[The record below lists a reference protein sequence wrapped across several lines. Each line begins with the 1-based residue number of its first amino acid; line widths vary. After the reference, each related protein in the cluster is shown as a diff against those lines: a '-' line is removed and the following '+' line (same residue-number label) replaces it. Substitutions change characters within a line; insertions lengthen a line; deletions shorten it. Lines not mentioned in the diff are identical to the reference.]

1 MTKPVA
7 SIRAVLLHRDSQQ
20 GLTLIEVVV
29 VLALVGVLLLAA
41 VPSMRA
47 VMGVDL
53 KSASRE
59 LAASLRYVYDEAS
72 VRNIV
77 MRVAYDLDNHT
88 WWVEA
93 ADSEVRIFASRK
105 EREAFDEFMAA
116 KAISDEEVKEKA
128 KLRKSSQPS
137 MAELGTM
144 LGGDEAGGAG
154 GGALGG
160 LLGGMLG
167 GGALSASS
175 GVGQSSVNQFSA
187 LGDEDE
193 AFAKRRLPG
202 STQFW
207 GVWTPQHDEV
217 VRPMDE
223 FEVEAML
230 REDASAQKWRVVYTH
245 IFPGGY
251 MEDTVVY
258 LSDEDGETI
267 TSLMVDP
274 LIGRVRTIQDK
285 IDVPDARDRERSMN

>member
-1 MTKPVA
+1 MIQQIA
-7 SIRAVLLHRDSQQ
+7 SIRVNLRENSQR

-47 VMGVDL
+47 VTGVDL

-72 VRNIV
+72 VRNVI
-77 MRVAYDLDNHT
+77 MRVAYDLDNST

-105 EREAFDEFMAA
+105 EKEAFDEFMKA
-116 KAISDEEVKEKA
+116 KALSDQEVKDKA
-128 KLRKSSQPS
+128 ELRKSTQPS
-137 MAELGTM
+137 MTELSSM
-144 LGGDEAGGAG
+144 LGGDDSG
-154 GGALGG
+154 GGSPLDG
-160 LLGGMLG
+160 LLSGMLG
-167 GGALSASS
+167 GGALSAKS
-175 GVGQSSVNQFSA
+175 GVGRNSFNQFSA

-193 AFAKRRLPG
+193 AFAKRELPG
-202 STQFW
+202 STRFW
-207 GVWTPQHDEV
+207 GAWTPQHDEV

-230 REDASAQKWRVVYTH
+230 REDPEAQEWRVVYTH

-258 LSDEDGETI
+258 LSDESGETI
-267 TSLMVDP
+267 TSLTVDP

-285 IDVPDARDRERSMN
+285 IDVPDARDRDRSLN

>member
-1 MTKPVA
+1 V
-7 SIRAVLLHRDSQQ
+7 IRSATSNGLTTDQADQ
-20 GLTLIEVVV
+20 NGLTLIEVVV

-72 VRNIV
+72 VRNVV
-77 MRVAYDLDNHT
+77 MRIAYDLDNRN

-93 ADSEVRIFASRK
+93 ADSEVRIFSSRK
-105 EREAFDEFMAA
+105 DKEAFDEFMTA
-116 KAISDEEVKEKA
+116 KQISDQEVKDKA
-128 KLRKSSQPS
+128 ELRKNNQPTLTELSSS
-137 MAELGTM
+137 
-144 LGGDEAGGAG
+144 LGGGEGD
-154 GGALGG
+154 GALSG

-167 GGALSASS
+167 GGSFAAKS
-175 GVGQSSVNQFSA
+175 GVGHHAVNQFSPI
-187 LGDEDE
+187 GEGDE
-193 AFAKRRLPG
+193 AFARHQLPG
-202 STQFW
+202 TTKFW

-217 VRPMDE
+217 IRPMDE

-230 REDASAQKWRVVYTH
+230 REDPEQQEWRVVYTH

-251 MEDTVVY
+251 MEDTVVF

-267 TSLMVDP
+267 TSLVVDP
-274 LIGRVRTIQDK
+274 LIGRVRTIRDK
-285 IDVPDARDRERSMN
+285 VEIPDARDRDRRLD

>member
-1 MTKPVA
+1 
-7 SIRAVLLHRDSQQ
+7 
-20 GLTLIEVVV
+20 VVV

-41 VPSMRA
+41 VPSVRA

-77 MRVAYDLDNHT
+77 MRLAYDLDNST

-93 ADSEVRIFASRK
+93 ADSDVRIFSNSRDK
-105 EREAFDEFMAA
+105 EAFDDFME
-116 KAISDEEVKEKA
+116 KKNLSDEEVVERA
-128 KLRKSSQPS
+128 RMRKSNEPS
-137 MAELGTM
+137 MSELSEMFGGES
-144 LGGDEAGGAG
+144 GGDEGG
-154 GGALGG
+154 LGG

-167 GGALSASS
+167 GGLSAKT
-175 GVGQSSVNQFSA
+175 GVGQYAVNQFSP
-187 LGDEDE
+187 LGDMDE
-193 AFAKRRLPG
+193 AFDKRALPG
-202 STQFW
+202 STRFW
-207 GVWTPQHDEV
+207 GVWTPQGDDV

-223 FEVEAML
+223 FEAEAML
-230 REDASAQKWRVVYTH
+230 REDPEDQRWRVVYTH

-267 TSLMVDP
+267 TSLVVDP
-274 LIGRVRTIQDK
+274 LIGRVRVIQDK
-285 IDVPDARDRERSMN
+285 VEVPDTRDRDRSLN

>member
-1 MTKPVA
+1 MTSAVA
-7 SIRAVLLHRDSQQ
+7 SIRAALLHKDSQQ

-72 VRNIV
+72 VRNVV

-93 ADSEVRIFASRK
+93 ADSDVRIFSSRK

-116 KAISDEEVKEKA
+116 KAVSDEEVKEKA
-128 KLRKSSQPS
+128 KLRKSAQPS

-144 LGGDEAGGAG
+144 LGGSEAGGD

-175 GVGQSSVNQFSA
+175 GVGRSSVNQFSA

-193 AFAKRRLPG
+193 ALAKRRLPG

-223 FEVEAML
+223 FEVLAML

-285 IDVPDARDRERSMN
+285 VEVPDARDRERSMN

>member
-1 MTKPVA
+1 MINDAA
-7 SIRAVLLHRDSQQ
+7 SMRASLRENSKR

-47 VMGVDL
+47 VTGVDL

-72 VRNIV
+72 VRNVV
-77 MRVAYDLDNHT
+77 MRVAYDLDNRT

-93 ADSEVRIFASRK
+93 ADSDVRIFASRK
-105 EREAFDEFMAA
+105 EREAFDEFI
-116 KAISDEEVKEKA
+116 KLKKISDEEVKEKA
-128 KLRKSSQPS
+128 ELRKSTQPS
-137 MAELGTM
+137 MTELATIV
-144 LGGDEAGGAG
+144 GGDEGGSG
-154 GGALGG
+154 DGALSG

-167 GGALSASS
+167 GGSLSASS
-175 GVGQSSVNQFSA
+175 GVGRHSVNQFSP

-193 AFAKRRLPG
+193 AFAKRELPG

-230 REDASAQKWRVVYTH
+230 REDPEAQEWRVVYTH

-258 LSDEDGETI
+258 LSDESGETI
-267 TSLMVDP
+267 TSLTVDP
-274 LIGRVRTIQDK
+274 LIGRVRMVQDK
-285 IDVPDARDRERSMN
+285 VDVPDARDRDRSLN

>member
-1 MTKPVA
+1 MIKDAA
-7 SIRAVLLHRDSQQ
+7 SMRASLRGDSLR

-47 VMGVDL
+47 VTGVDL

-59 LAASLRYVYDEAS
+59 LAASMRYVYDEAS
-72 VRNIV
+72 VRNVV
-77 MRVAYDLDNHT
+77 MRVAYDLDNRT

-93 ADSEVRIFASRK
+93 ADSDVRIFASRK
-105 EREAFDEFMAA
+105 EREAFDEFM
-116 KAISDEEVKEKA
+116 KLKKISDDEVKDKA
-128 KLRKSSQPS
+128 ELRKNSQPS
-137 MAELGTM
+137 MTELATMVGGGAE
-144 LGGDEAGGAG
+144 GGAG
-154 GGALGG
+154 DGAMSG

-167 GGALSASS
+167 GGSLSASS
-175 GVGQSSVNQFSA
+175 GVGRSSVNQFSP
-187 LGDEDE
+187 LGEDDE
-193 AFAKRRLPG
+193 AFAKRELPG

-207 GVWTPQHDEV
+207 GVWTPQYDEV

-230 REDASAQKWRVVYTH
+230 REDPEEQEWRVVYTH

-258 LSDEDGETI
+258 LSDESGETI
-267 TSLMVDP
+267 TSLTVDP
-274 LIGRVRTIQDK
+274 LIGRVRMIRDK
-285 IDVPDARDRERSMN
+285 VDVPDARDRDRSLN